1 MSEPYSQ
8 VVMDHFYTPRN
19 AFRMKDPDLVGQA
32 GIPGQG
38 PFVVLYLRL
47 SGQRIAD
54 ASFQTFG
61 CAPAIAAGSL
71 LCERLPGTCL
81 ADATAWTEEA
91 LNEALGGLPSH
102 KRLCSEL
109 AIEALSRAL
118 EGASR
123 LIASG
128 PDEPR

>member
-19 AFRMKDPDLVGQA
+19 AFRMESPDLIGQA
-32 GIPGQG
+32 GTPGQG
-38 PFVVLYLRL
+38 PFVVLYLRVE
-47 SGQRIAD
+47 GQRIAG

-71 LCERLPGTCL
+71 LCERLPGSTL
-81 ADATAWTEEA
+81 AAASAWTEEA

-109 AIEALSRAL
+109 AIEALGRAL
-118 EGASR
+118 AGRPGGSP
-123 LIASG
+123 G
-128 PDEPR
+128 TPTTPN